1 MKMKKILLFLLIFTL
16 TFSMISCFNQGNTPD
31 DNNQQGGVDNG
42 DTTQPDNN
50 TPEDDNT
57 QEEGRPGSENADT
70 VNEKIINVYLIA
82 GQSNAV
88 GYGMDTGNKIAN
100 SDRRFV
106 NGFDNVLYYASLERW
121 NGPPLDE
128 KFQPV
133 TLNMGVAQD
142 RSGAEIGIAS
152 AIADNGEMN
161 AIIKCAQGA
170 THLYPDTNYEVSLNH
185 GTWTSPS
192 YIEKNNVNLS
202 ENPKIGYMYTKFE
215 NTVREGIAMLI
226 AEGYTPVIK
235 GVWWMQGEAE
245 MFTTQMASAY
255 RELLED
261 LITDMRNM
269 LSDVTGYDCGDT
281 PFVCG
286 LPKWNTN
293 NSPAPTYQGMV
304 RSSME
309 AVAKKMTNV
318 ACVDCMPL
326 NQHDDWHF
334 DAAGQKYLGEHFIEA
349 LSEFEADELFETKLS
364 IDPEI
369 EVLAAE
375 RGLGFKAN
383 LTSYNPSWE
392 NSYGFIVLPTASLKG
407 ITGDYISALDKAG
420 VKYKNIPATVKV
432 EKAGDFS
439 DIYFTCQ
446 LTDIAYAD
454 LHTEYT
460 AIAYLKDQYGSYLY
474 SSRFLSDSLARLASE
489 ELYKDGAD
497 IDALQKVVN
506 AGINYLKGAPEE
518 SSENDPGFELSAE
531 DITLAFSSSKTYKLQ
546 YTKSTEVDYFVRFSS
561 ENPDIVTVDGNGEI
575 KTVGYGTTYV
585 VIECAGRS
593 TKVKVTVEHFSKDGV
608 MFDGVISDGEYVGNV
623 IIASN
628 PNIDVRFAG
637 MIKNG
642 NLYLGAVI
650 THGEWSTTQG
660 NWWDNDNMEFKLSN
674 GASHTVVF
682 YDGEPKFSDN
692 ISYGMANTSEV
703 NGRLVTV
710 IELCVEGVSDREY
723 IKLGFNGVK
732 FSWLGAIW
740 HDSMN
745 LACIGADGI
754 RYTETLADEEI
765 DLGGIVLDGVLDE
778 DVYTDTVKANGI
790 TANGNGASVEF
801 IGTLVDGGALFGITV
816 DHTKAAD
823 VALAPPYDWVT
834 FMNIELHFFGSNTQ
848 FMAVAHN
855 EYSVGNILTYCS
867 TVSTDTGYRST
878 FEIFIPYEALGVAN
892 GVSSIDFTARGWLET
907 GWCDLLNNSWAA
919 SHTLTADGITK
930 ITK

>member
-16 TFSMISCFNQGNTPD
+16 AFSMISCFNFGNTPD
-31 DNNQQGGVDNG
+31 DNNQQGGADNG
-42 DTTQPDNN
+42 DTTQPDDNN
-50 TPEDDNT
+50 NPEDDNN

-70 VNEKIINVYLIA
+70 VSEKIINVYLIA

-106 NGFDNVLYYASLERW
+106 KGFDNVLYYGSFERW
-121 NGPPLDE
+121 NGQALDE

-133 TLNMGVAQD
+133 TLGMGVAQD

-170 THLYPDTNYEVSLNH
+170 THLYPDTNYEVSLNY
-185 GTWTSPS
+185 GTWTSPT

-202 ENPKIGYMYTKFE
+202 ENPMIGYMYTRFE
-215 NTVREGIAMLI
+215 NSVREGIEMLI

-255 RELLED
+255 RELFET

-269 LSDVTGYDCGDT
+269 LSDATGYDCSET

-293 NSPAPTYQGMV
+293 NSPAPAYQGMV
-304 RSSME
+304 RSAME
-309 AVAKKMTNV
+309 TVAKKMTNV
-318 ACVDCMPL
+318 SCVDCMPL

-334 DAAGQKYLGEHFIEA
+334 DAEGQKYLGEKFVEA
-349 LSEFEADELFETKLS
+349 VSEFEAEELFETDLS

-369 EVLAAE
+369 KVLAAS

-392 NSYGFIVLPTASLKG
+392 NSYGFIVVPTASLKG

-420 VKYKNIPATVKV
+420 VEYKNIPATVTV
-432 EKAGDFS
+432 DKAGEYS
-439 DIYFTCQ
+439 DIYFTCEF
-446 LTDIAYAD
+446 TDIAYAD

-460 AIAYLKDQYGSYLY
+460 AIAYLVDQYGSYLY
-474 SSRFLSDSLARLASE
+474 SSRFLSDSIARLASE
-489 ELYKDGAD
+489 KLYEDGAD
-497 IDALQKVVN
+497 IDAMQKIVN

-518 SSENDPGFELSAE
+518 SSENDPGFEMSADE
-531 DITLAFSSSKTYKLQ
+531 ITLALSSSKTHKLQ
-546 YTKSTEVDYFVRFSS
+546 YTMSTEVDYFVRFSS
-561 ENPDIVTVDGNGEI
+561 ENPDILTVDANGEI

-593 TKVKVTVEHFSKDGV
+593 AKAKVTVEHFSKDGV
-608 MFDGVISDGEYVGNV
+608 TFDGVIANGEYVGDV
-623 IIASN
+623 ITASN
-628 PNIDVRFAG
+628 GNIDVKFAA

-642 NLYLGAVI
+642 NFYMGVEIL
-650 THGEWSTTQG
+650 HGEWSTKQN
-660 NWWDNDNMEFKLSN
+660 NWWDNDNLEFKLSD
-674 GASHTVVF
+674 GISHTVVF
-682 YDGEPKFSDN
+682 YDGEPKYSNN
-692 ISYGMANTSEV
+692 ISYGMSKTYEV
-703 NGRLVTV
+703 SGNLVTV
-710 IELCVEGVSDREY
+710 IEICVEGVSDAEH
-723 IKLGFNGVK
+723 IKVGFNGVK

-740 HDSMN
+740 HNDLN
-745 LACIGADGI
+745 LAYVTESGI
-754 RYTETLADEEI
+754 VREKPI
-765 DLGGIVLDGVLDE
+765 DLGNGIILDGKYDE
-778 DVYTDTVKANGI
+778 AVYTDNVKNNSI
-790 TANGNGASVEF
+790 TANANGADVEI
-801 IGTLVDGGALFGITV
+801 IGTLVDGGVLLGVTV
-816 DHTKAAD
+816 NHNVAVDIPLIEPAD
-823 VALAPPYDWVT
+823 WFRY
-834 FMNIELHFFGSNTQ
+834 MNIEFHFGGSDTQ
-848 FMAVAHN
+848 FIAIAHN
-855 EYSVGNILTYCS
+855 RNSLGNLFTYCN
-867 TVSTDTGYRST
+867 T
-878 FEIFIPYEALGVAN
+878 VAN
-892 GVSSIDFTARGWLET
+892 GSGYTSSFEIYIPFEAIGAKNNVTSVDFTARGWFET
-907 GWCDLLNNSWAA
+907 GWCDLLNSSWAA
-919 SHTLTADGITK
+919 SHTVSADGITK